1 MENVMDASVYVGLVV
16 FAALFVL
23 SGINH
28 IKSHEGMAG
37 YTASV
42 LPESLKPL
50 GYLGGW
56 PTGVFLAAFGA
67 GAGFGQAWA
76 LYGLAGFLVLATAL
90 FHRNFVSD
98 PGGFKGVALAG
109 AALALAQLVH

>member
-1 MENVMDASVYVGLVV
+1 MDATVYVGLVV

-28 IKSHEGMAG
+28 IRNHEAMAG
-37 YTASV
+37 YTQSV
-42 LPESLKPL
+42 LGDCPVKEQL

-67 GAGFGQAWA
+67 GAGFGQPWA

-90 FHRNFVSD
+90 FHRNFLKD
-98 PGGFKGVALAG
+98 PAGFKGVALAG
-109 AALALAQLVH
+109 AALALAQLVV

>member
-1 MENVMDASVYVGLVV
+1 MEYVGLVI

-28 IKSHEGMAG
+28 IRNHEGTAG

-42 LPESLKPL
+42 LPDSLKPL
-50 GYLGGW
+50 AFLGGV
-56 PTGVFLAAFGA
+56 PTGVALIAGGVGAAFA
-67 GAGFGQAWA
+67 QPWA
-76 LYGLAGFLVLATAL
+76 LYGLAGFLALATAL
-90 FHRNFVSD
+90 FHRNFLKD

-109 AALALAQLVH
+109 AALALAVLV